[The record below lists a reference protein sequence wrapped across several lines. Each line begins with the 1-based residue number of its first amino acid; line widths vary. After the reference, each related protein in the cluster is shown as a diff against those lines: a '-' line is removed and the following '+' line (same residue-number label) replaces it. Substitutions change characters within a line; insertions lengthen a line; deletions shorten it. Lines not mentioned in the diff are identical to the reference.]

1 MKSLKSLKP
10 SSHCAQQHFSI
21 SWMENVAQWAGVM
34 DHETGQEE
42 KTQVDERT
50 GRISLDLCGE
60 SLDLSAEQDNS
71 ELGKRKKKTKKTF
84 MPRLSVEM
92 QVIEP
97 VDTAEF
103 MNAASECKLD
113 IIDRYLEDGGNP
125 NAHDE
130 LKRTALHRACLEG
143 HAPVVQMLLGKGADI
158 NLKDQLGSRAIHWA
172 CRGGNLTVVEVLKS
186 HGADLNV
193 RDKLHSTPLHVATRT
208 GHTSIVEYLLSCGAL
223 INSRDREGD
232 TALHDAVRL
241 NRYKIVK
248 LLIVA
253 GADTKIKNHEGLTA
267 VQQVKQWQ
275 FDIVETLQR
284 LEKLRK
290 VGVLSP
296 SNNSGEE

>member
-1 MKSLKSLKP
+1 MIAICTLLYWKLLTAMSVKVL
-10 SSHCAQQHFSI
+10 SH
-21 SWMENVAQWAGVM
+21 
-34 DHETGQEE
+34 
-42 KTQVDERT
+42 
-50 GRISLDLCGE
+50 
-60 SLDLSAEQDNS
+60 
-71 ELGKRKKKTKKTF
+71 
-84 MPRLSVEM
+84 P
-92 QVIEP
+92 
-97 VDTAEF
+97 
-103 MNAASECKLD
+103 
-113 IIDRYLEDGGNP
+113 
-125 NAHDE
+125 
-130 LKRTALHRACLEG
+130 
-143 HAPVVQMLLGKGADI
+143 
-158 NLKDQLGSRAIHWA
+158 
-172 CRGGNLTVVEVLKS
+172 
-186 HGADLNV
+186 
-193 RDKLHSTPLHVATRT
+193 DKLHSTPLHVATRT

-232 TALHDAVRL
+232 TALHDAVCL

>member
-1 MKSLKSLKP
+1 MTEVESERECRSGKYTAKYTHTCLS
-10 SSHCAQQHFSI
+10 
-21 SWMENVAQWAGVM
+21 
-34 DHETGQEE
+34 
-42 KTQVDERT
+42 DEP
-50 GRISLDLCGE
+50 LPLLLLCVCLCG
-60 SLDLSAEQDNS
+60 Q
-71 ELGKRKKKTKKTF
+71 
-84 MPRLSVEM
+84 
-92 QVIEP
+92 IEP

-130 LKRTALHRACLEG
+130 RTALHRACLEG

-253 GADTKIKNHEGLTA
+253 GADTKIKNHVTPHKLSD
-267 VQQVKQWQ
+267 WC
-275 FDIVETLQR
+275 IVFW
-284 LEKLRK
+284 
-290 VGVLSP
+290 LSCFFK
-296 SNNSGEE
+296 